1 MKKTRLLLLL
11 VLLTMLSTRAVAQN
25 DASAM
30 REQMKERLDELKA
43 LAPENV
49 KGLNET
55 LKNDTVK
62 VFTAQ
67 YTNLYNASPLE
78 SYEAYEEAYDFLGYI
93 IDRVNKYLAAYKEF
107 TDNMTKLQTLIQN
120 FNPDTEKKQEYK
132 TFAQNVYNAY
142 KALSEHDMIAITDE
156 NVEAQKEYDDNEYNY
171 VPDDVTSENIADVE
185 GRPSEYISTY
195 DQFNAFFIQNTKELG
210 SIYLEVAG
218 TGTAESPENLTYQLR
233 NPNLEN
239 AGEQWWG
246 TDWTAFGN
254 SAAEQSGKAFDTYQ
268 MVHLPEGY
276 YTLVG
281 YGMDRR
287 GSWEDVLAKDREW
300 RWHQRTDFYALMDF
314 DGNDTTRVEAFKA
327 KDMALT
333 ADITNGAGNISTCEV
348 DGVTYYTP
356 NSMAQYRAWEDA
368 KIDMAGQGHAA
379 VVQFWVWQDD
389 FGKLGF
395 VHRWPIDN
403 TWFVADGIQLY
414 YAIDDFPK
422 INIDTPDCA
431 SVTITNDGWATLY
444 TDKALAFSGIK
455 GLTAYTAKRDGS
467 TVTLTPVDNVPAN
480 TGVVLKG
487 DAKEYNIPIIA
498 NSTTD
503 MGELQGSAT
512 TATAFDAHAADGG
525 IYVLGL
531 NDKNEAQ
538 FEKKTSDNV
547 PAGKPYLLVPTAEE
561 PSSALQVVIAGETTP
576 AATGYSVTLAEG
588 TEDSD
593 NWTISPAEAAEGE
606 TVTATYSGERKVKSV
621 KAVKKEAAP
630 APASI
635 TDLATITAD
644 YEAKDGET
652 LTGTLGSNVKI
663 SIADG
668 ATVTLKDVDINGSG
682 TWTSGNY
689 AGITCAGDATITLEG
704 MNTVKGFAEK
714 YPGIFVSS
722 EKTLVINGTGELN
735 ASSNTGTG
743 GAGIG
748 GGDQMNCGNIEIQSG
763 TVTAIGNEYGAGIG
777 GGHNANCGDITISGG
792 KVTATGGHRAAGIGG
807 GRRGSSGTKDE
818 YDSGSCGNITISG
831 GTITAKG
838 GEAAAGIGG
847 GRGNTIYYKSSCG
860 TITITSGVT
869 SVTATKGS
877 DDAQSI
883 GAGYLGTCGA
893 VTIENGANVIMA
905 SGTDLSTINA
915 NYTASDGET
924 LTGTLGANVK
934 ISIAAGATVTLDG
947 VSINANGGWTT
958 GDYAGITCEGN
969 ATIILN
975 GTNTVTGFDGTY
987 PGIHVPVG
995 STVTIKGSGS
1005 LTASGNGGGA
1015 GIGGGWA
1022 IPCGNIE
1029 IQGGTITAAAGN
1041 ESAGI
1046 GGGNNANCGNIT
1058 ISGGTVTATG
1068 GIFAAGIGS
1077 GSSSEASC
1085 GSITI
1090 SGGTVTATGG
1100 EWAAGIG
1107 SGAFESSCG
1116 AITITS
1122 GVTHVTATKG
1132 EEAPN
1137 SIGAGDMG
1145 SSCGTVSIEDPS
1157 KVTQN

>member
-49 KGLNET
+49 KGLNQT

-62 VFTAQ
+62 VYTAQ
-67 YTNLYNASPLE
+67 YTQLYNASPLK
-78 SYEAYEEAYDFLGYI
+78 SYEDYEDAYDFLGYI

-107 TDNMTKLQTLIQN
+107 TDNMAKLKDLIQN
-120 FNPDTEKKQEYK
+120 FNPDTEEKKQEYK
-132 TFAQNVYNAY
+132 DFAQDVYKAY
-142 KALSEHDMIAITDE
+142 TALSEHDMIALTEE

-171 VPDDVTSENIADVE
+171 VPDDVTSDNIADVVN
-185 GRPSEYISTY
+185 RPEDYISTY
-195 DQFNAFFIQNTKELG
+195 GQFNAFFSQNNKELG
-210 SIYLEVAG
+210 SIYLKVAG

-268 MVHLPEGY
+268 MVHLPVGY

-414 YAIDDFPK
+414 YAKDDFPN

-487 DAKEYNIPIIA
+487 DAKTYNIPIIA
-498 NSTTD
+498 NSTTAD

-538 FEKKTSDNV
+538 FEKTTSGNV

-606 TVTATYSGERKVKSV
+606 TVTVTYSGERKVKSV
-621 KAVKKEAAP
+621 KAVKKASGPEVTTFSELQAALS
-630 APASI
+630 AGKDVKLMNDIVCTAEIEITSDGALTIDGNGKKLSTTSEIRAFKVGAS
-635 TDLATITAD
+635 ATVAF
-644 YEAKDGET
+644 KNLT
-652 LTGTLGSNVKI
+652 LTGFVNEGGPAINNKGTIVLDGCTISNCHV
-663 SIADG
+663 SNGDG
-668 ATVTLKDVDINGSG
+668 GGAIENKSSGKLYAIN
-682 TWTSGNY
+682 TTFSGNY
-689 AGITCAGDATITLEG
+689 
-704 MNTVKGFAEK
+704 
-714 YPGIFVSS
+714 S
-722 EKTLVINGTGELN
+722 GEI
-735 ASSNTGTG
+735 G
-743 GAGIG
+743 GAINNYRGSLYMSGCTFTDNYTTSSDAYYG
-748 GGDQMNCGNIEIQSG
+748 G
-763 TVTAIGNEYGAGIG
+763 AIGINSGDEVRLINCSFSGNKYG
-777 GGHNANCGDITISGG
+777 
-792 KVTATGGHRAAGIGG
+792 TATGLSDIGVFFKPDNYTIAGCTGVTIA
-807 GRRGSSGTKDE
+807 SGD
-818 YDSGSCGNITISG
+818 GNIT
-831 GTITAKG
+831 TIATG
-838 GEAAAGIGG
+838 
-847 GRGNTIYYKSSCG
+847 
-860 TITITSGVT
+860 
-869 SVTATKGS
+869 TATLDYS
-877 DDAQSI
+877 
-883 GAGYLGTCGA
+883 
-893 VTIENGANVIMA
+893 
-905 SGTDLSTINA
+905 DLSNITFT
-915 NYTASDGET
+915 YTPVAPEYYNK
-924 LTGTLGANVK
+924 L
-934 ISIAAGATVTLDG
+934 
-947 VSINANGGWTT
+947 
-958 GDYAGITCEGN
+958 
-969 ATIILN
+969 TIINDDYNEQKTLLKQLYR
-975 GTNTVTGFDGTY
+975 GY
-987 PGIHVPVG
+987 PAYN
-995 STVTIKGSGS
+995 SS
-1005 LTASGNGGGA
+1005 LTAAQAYALATYQAAIDGKPVYVIMSVQGGGY
-1015 GIGGGWA
+1015 
-1022 IPCGNIE
+1022 E
-1029 IQGGTITAAAGN
+1029 IHYALSTDAAAT
-1041 ESAGI
+1041 EHTTDFYEI
-1046 GGGNNANCGNIT
+1046 C
-1058 ISGGTVTATG
+1058 
-1068 GIFAAGIGS
+1068 
-1077 GSSSEASC
+1077 
-1085 GSITI
+1085 
-1090 SGGTVTATGG
+1090 
-1100 EWAAGIG
+1100 
-1107 SGAFESSCG
+1107 
-1116 AITITS
+1116 
-1122 GVTHVTATKG
+1122 
-1132 EEAPN
+1132 
-1137 SIGAGDMG
+1137 
-1145 SSCGTVSIEDPS
+1145 DPINP
-1157 KVTQN
+1157 VRMYYVAQ

>member
-11 VLLTMLSTRAVAQN
+11 VLSTMLSTRAVAQN

-49 KGLNET
+49 KGLNQT

-62 VFTAQ
+62 VYTAL
-67 YTNLYNASPLE
+67 YTGWYNASPLL
-78 SYEAYEEAYDFLGYI
+78 SYEEYEEAYDHLGYI
-93 IDRVNKYLAAYKEF
+93 IVRVNQYLAAYKEF
-107 TDNMTKLQTLIQN
+107 TDNMAKLQTLINN
-120 FNPDTEKKQEYK
+120 FNPDTEEKKPEYK

-142 KALSEHDMIAITDE
+142 KALSDYDMIALTDE

-171 VPDDVTSENIADVE
+171 VPDDVTDGNIADVV
-185 GRPSEYISTY
+185 GDPSGYISTY
-195 DQFNAFFIQNTKELG
+195 GQFNAFFSQNNKELG

-254 SAAEQSGKAFDTYQ
+254 SAAEQSGKPFDTYQ

-414 YAIDDFPK
+414 YATDDFPK

-487 DAKEYNIPIIA
+487 DAKTYNIPIIA
-498 NSTTD
+498 NSTTAD
-503 MGELQGSAT
+503 KGELQGSAT

-538 FEKKTSDNV
+538 FEKTTSGNV

-593 NWTISPAEAAEGE
+593 NWTISPAEAAEGA
-606 TVTATYSGERKVKSV
+606 TVTVTYSGERKVKSV
-621 KAVKKEAAP
+621 KAVKKEAGP
-630 APASI
+630 
-635 TDLATITAD
+635 
-644 YEAKDGET
+644 
-652 LTGTLGSNVKI
+652 
-663 SIADG
+663 
-668 ATVTLKDVDINGSG
+668 
-682 TWTSGNY
+682 
-689 AGITCAGDATITLEG
+689 
-704 MNTVKGFAEK
+704 
-714 YPGIFVSS
+714 
-722 EKTLVINGTGELN
+722 
-735 ASSNTGTG
+735 
-743 GAGIG
+743 
-748 GGDQMNCGNIEIQSG
+748 
-763 TVTAIGNEYGAGIG
+763 
-777 GGHNANCGDITISGG
+777 
-792 KVTATGGHRAAGIGG
+792 
-807 GRRGSSGTKDE
+807 
-818 YDSGSCGNITISG
+818 
-831 GTITAKG
+831 
-838 GEAAAGIGG
+838 
-847 GRGNTIYYKSSCG
+847 
-860 TITITSGVT
+860 GVT
-869 SVTATKGS
+869 TFNHRRQRK
-877 DDAQSI
+877 DAQYHFSNQ
-883 GAGYLGTCGA
+883 GFQ
-893 VTIENGANVIMA
+893 
-905 SGTDLSTINA
+905 
-915 NYTASDGET
+915 
-924 LTGTLGANVK
+924 
-934 ISIAAGATVTLDG
+934 
-947 VSINANGGWTT
+947 GWVL
-958 GDYAGITCEGN
+958 CN
-969 ATIILN
+969 RCL
-975 GTNTVTGFDGTY
+975 
-987 PGIHVPVG
+987 
-995 STVTIKGSGS
+995 
-1005 LTASGNGGGA
+1005 
-1015 GIGGGWA
+1015 
-1022 IPCGNIE
+1022 
-1029 IQGGTITAAAGN
+1029 
-1041 ESAGI
+1041 
-1046 GGGNNANCGNIT
+1046 
-1058 ISGGTVTATG
+1058 
-1068 GIFAAGIGS
+1068 
-1077 GSSSEASC
+1077 
-1085 GSITI
+1085 
-1090 SGGTVTATGG
+1090 
-1100 EWAAGIG
+1100 
-1107 SGAFESSCG
+1107 
-1116 AITITS
+1116 
-1122 GVTHVTATKG
+1122 
-1132 EEAPN
+1132 
-1137 SIGAGDMG
+1137 
-1145 SSCGTVSIEDPS
+1145 
-1157 KVTQN
+1157 

>member
-30 REQMKERLDELKA
+30 RAQMKERLDELKA

-49 KGLNET
+49 KGLNQT

-62 VFTAQ
+62 VYTAQ
-67 YTNLYNASPLE
+67 YTQLYNASPLK
-78 SYEAYEEAYDFLGYI
+78 SYEDYEDAYDFLGYI
-93 IDRVNKYLAAYKEF
+93 IVRVNQYLAAYREF

-120 FNPDTEKKQEYK
+120 FNPDTEEKKPEYK

-142 KALSEHDMIAITDE
+142 KALSDYDMIALTDE

-268 MVHLPEGY
+268 MVHLPVGY

-300 RWHQRTDFYALMDF
+300 RWHQRTDFYALMDY
-314 DGNDTTRVEAFKA
+314 DGNDTTRVEAFRA

-414 YAIDDFPK
+414 YAKDDFPN

-467 TVTLTPVDNVPAN
+467 SVTLTPVDNVPAN

-487 DAKEYNIPIIA
+487 DAKTYNIPIIA

-538 FEKKTSDNV
+538 FEKTTSGNV

-588 TEDSD
+588 TEDAD

-606 TVTATYSGERKVKSV
+606 TVTVTYSGERKVKSV
-621 KAVKKEAAP
+621 KAVKKAA
-630 APASI
+630 AEPAS
-635 TDLATITAD
+635 
-644 YEAKDGET
+644 
-652 LTGTLGSNVKI
+652 S
-663 SIADG
+663 
-668 ATVTLKDVDINGSG
+668 
-682 TWTSGNY
+682 
-689 AGITCAGDATITLEG
+689 
-704 MNTVKGFAEK
+704 
-714 YPGIFVSS
+714 
-722 EKTLVINGTGELN
+722 
-735 ASSNTGTG
+735 
-743 GAGIG
+743 
-748 GGDQMNCGNIEIQSG
+748 
-763 TVTAIGNEYGAGIG
+763 
-777 GGHNANCGDITISGG
+777 
-792 KVTATGGHRAAGIGG
+792 
-807 GRRGSSGTKDE
+807 
-818 YDSGSCGNITISG
+818 
-831 GTITAKG
+831 
-838 GEAAAGIGG
+838 
-847 GRGNTIYYKSSCG
+847 
-860 TITITSGVT
+860 
-869 SVTATKGS
+869 
-877 DDAQSI
+877 
-883 GAGYLGTCGA
+883 
-893 VTIENGANVIMA
+893 
-905 SGTDLSTINA
+905 DLSTINA

-947 VSINANGGWTT
+947 MSINANGDWTT

-975 GTNTVTGFDGTY
+975 GTNTVKGFDGTY
-987 PGIHVPVG
+987 PGIYVPVG

-1005 LTASGNGGGA
+1005 LTASSNGGGA
-1015 GIGGGWA
+1015 GIGGGWDFD
-1022 IPCGNIE
+1022 CGNIE
-1029 IQGGTITAAAGN
+1029 IQGGTVEATAGN
-1041 ESAGI
+1041 EAAGI
-1046 GGGNNANCGNIT
+1046 GGGRDANCGNIT

-1068 GIFAAGIGS
+1068 GDYAAGIGS
-1077 GSSSEASC
+1077 GTCSEASC

-1090 SGGTVTATGG
+1090 SGGTVTATGAQ
-1100 EWAAGIG
+1100 WAPGIG
-1107 SGAFESSCG
+1107 SSAFGSSCG